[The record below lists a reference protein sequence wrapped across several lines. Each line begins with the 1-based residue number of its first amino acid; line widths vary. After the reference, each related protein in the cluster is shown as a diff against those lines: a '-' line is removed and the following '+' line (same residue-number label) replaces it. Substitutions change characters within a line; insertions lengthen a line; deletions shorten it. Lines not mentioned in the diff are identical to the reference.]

1 MIQCFKEMFG
11 KSGEFYMMMNKA
23 RSILKEYFGYDDF
36 RKGQDEIIQL
46 LLNKEN
52 VVGIMPTGG
61 GKSICYQIPAMLFPG
76 LTVVISPLI
85 SLMKDQVD
93 ALTEVGI
100 PATFINSTLHNEE
113 VQERVYNIK
122 NGHYKLLYIAPER
135 LEADYFMDILKEVT
149 ISFIAVDEAHCISQW
164 GHDFRPSYAKIGHMI
179 NKLSEM
185 PLVAALTA
193 TATPKVHE
201 DICQLLNIPWE
212 NTVKTGFARDNLSF
226 SIIKG
231 QDKGKFLESFL
242 KKNREESGIIY
253 ASTRQE
259 VEKLY
264 DRLLKKGYSVSKY
277 HGGMSDLQRETEQ
290 QAFIKDDVSIM
301 IATNAFGMGIDKSNI
316 RYVIHYQLPKNME
329 GYYQEAG
336 RAGRD
341 GLPSKCILLYSAQ
354 DIRIQRFLI
363 DQTIH
368 DADKQKQDIDKLQSI
383 INFCHTED
391 CLQEYI
397 LHYFGEEHTE
407 KCGQCSNC
415 TDERNV
421 IDVTVDT
428 QKVLSCM
435 IRMGERFGKTMIA
448 QVLTGSK
455 NKKLMDFHLD
465 RIKTY
470 GLMKEQSAKEISD
483 FIEFLISEQYIDV
496 SSGAMPILKVSKKG
510 KEVLLGRLTVER
522 KEQVVTVKVSEN
534 NALFEYLRGIRK
546 QLAEAENVP
555 PFVVFSDQT
564 LRNISMTMPV
574 TQEEFSE
581 IKGIG
586 DHKLQKYGDMII
598 EHIKK
603 FKNDHPDFTTAV
615 KSDQSLLGKREKQTK
630 KSVGNSHLVTL
641 ELWNS
646 GLSLKEIAKERD
658 LNMQTVEN
666 HLLRCGEEEL
676 EVDWTHFLK
685 PEDQMK
691 IVDVMRKVGTEK
703 LKPIKEEL
711 PEEISYFM
719 IKVAIMLE
727 SRKQQILH

>member
-1 MIQCFKEMFG
+1 
-11 KSGEFYMMMNKA
+11 MMMDKA
-23 RSILKEYFGYDDF
+23 RSILKEYFGYDNF
-36 RKGQDEIIQL
+36 RKGQEEIIQHL
-46 LLNKEN
+46 LDGEN
-52 VVGIMPTGG
+52 VAGIMPTGG
-61 GKSICYQIPAMLFPG
+61 GKSICYQVPAMMFPG
-76 LTVVISPLI
+76 LTIVISPLI

-93 ALTEVGI
+93 TLTEVGI
-100 PATFINSTLHNEE
+100 PATYINSTLHSNE
-113 VQERVYNIK
+113 VQERVYDIK
-122 NGHYKLLYIAPER
+122 NGHYKLLYLAPER
-135 LEADYFMDILKEVT
+135 LEADYFIEILKEVT

-164 GHDFRPSYAKIGHMI
+164 GHDFRPSYAKIGFMI
-179 NKLSEM
+179 NRLSDK
-185 PLVAALTA
+185 PIVAALTA

-212 NTVKTGFARDNLSF
+212 NTIKTGFARDNLSF

-242 KKNREESGIIY
+242 KKNKEESGIIY
-253 ASTRQE
+253 AATRQE
-259 VEKLY
+259 VEKLH

-277 HGGMSDLQRETEQ
+277 HGGMSDGQREAEQ

-363 DQTIH
+363 DQTIN
-368 DADKQKQDIDKLQSI
+368 DPDKQKQDIDKLQSM

-397 LHYFGEEHTE
+397 LHYFGDEHAE

-415 TDERNV
+415 TDERTI
-421 IDVTVDT
+421 IDVTVDA

-455 NKKLMDFHLD
+455 NKKLIDFQLD

-470 GLMKEQSAKEISD
+470 GLMKEKSAKEISD

-496 SSGAMPILKVSKKG
+496 STGAMPILKVSNKG
-510 KEVLLGRLTVER
+510 KDVLLGKTTVER

-534 NALFEYLRGIRK
+534 NTLFEYLRKIRK

-564 LRNISMTMPV
+564 LRIISITMPI
-574 TQEEFSE
+574 THEEFRE

-586 DHKLQKYGDMII
+586 DHKLQKYGDTMI
-598 EHIKK
+598 EHIVK
-603 FKNDHPDFTTAV
+603 FKNDQHNLSELEDSENKESRTI
-615 KSDQSLLGKREKQTK
+615 KEKRSK
-630 KSVGNSHLVTL
+630 KSVENSHLVTL
-641 ELWNS
+641 DLWKK
-646 GLSLKEIAKERD
+646 GLAMKEIAKQRE
-658 LNMQTVEN
+658 LNLQTIEN
-666 HLLRCGEEEL
+666 HLLRCGEEQL
-676 EVDWTHFLK
+676 EVDWTKFIK
-685 PEDQMK
+685 PEDQVK
-691 IVDVMRKVGTEK
+691 VVKAIEKVGMDK
-703 LKPIKEEL
+703 LKPLKEKL

-727 SRKQQILH
+727 KRGQQILN

>member
-1 MIQCFKEMFG
+1 
-11 KSGEFYMMMNKA
+11 MMDKA
-23 RSILKEYFGYDDF
+23 RSILKEYFGYDHF
-36 RKGQDEIIQL
+36 RKGQEDIIRL
-46 LLNKEN
+46 LLNGEN
-52 VVGIMPTGG
+52 VAGIMPTGG
-61 GKSICYQIPAMLFPG
+61 GKSICYQVPAMIFPG
-76 LTVVISPLI
+76 LTIVISPLI

-100 PATFINSTLHNEE
+100 PATYINSTLHNEE
-113 VQERVYNIK
+113 VQERIYDIK

-135 LEADYFMDILKEVT
+135 LEADYFTDLLKEVSL
-149 ISFIAVDEAHCISQW
+149 SFIAVDEAHCISQW
-164 GHDFRPSYAKIGHMI
+164 GHDFRPSYAKIGFLI
-179 NKLSEM
+179 NKLVER

-242 KKNREESGIIY
+242 KKNKEESGIIY
-253 ASTRQE
+253 AATRQE

-264 DRLLKKGYSVSKY
+264 ERLAKKGYSVAKY
-277 HGGMSDLQRETEQ
+277 HGGMNDGQREAEQ

-341 GLPSKCILLYSAQ
+341 GLQSKCILLYSAQ

-363 DQTIH
+363 DQTIS
-368 DADKQKQDIDKLQSI
+368 DPDKQKQDLDKLQSM

-397 LHYFGEEHTE
+397 LHYFGEEYTE

-415 TDERNV
+415 TDERTV
-421 IDVTVDT
+421 IDVTVDA

-455 NKKLMDFHLD
+455 NKKLMDFQLNQ
-465 RIKTY
+465 IKTY
-470 GLMKEQSAKEISD
+470 GLMKEQSTKEISD

-496 SSGAMPILKVSKKG
+496 STGTMPILKVSNKG
-510 KEVLLGRLTVER
+510 KEVLLGKIRVVR
-522 KEQVVTVKVSEN
+522 KEQIETVKVSEN
-534 NALFEYLRGIRK
+534 NALFDYLRGVRK
-546 QLAEAENVP
+546 QLAEEENVP

-564 LRNISMTMPV
+564 LRNISVLMP
-574 TQEEFSE
+574 TSHEEFRE

-586 DHKLQKYGDMII
+586 DHKLQKYGDVII
-598 EHIKK
+598 DHILAFQKEETYSA
-603 FKNDHPDFTTAV
+603 D
-615 KSDQSLLGKREKQTK
+615 REDIHSSEVRTK
-630 KSVGNSHLVTL
+630 KDKRAKKQVENSHLHTF
-641 ELWNS
+641 ELWKS
-646 GLSLKEIAKERD
+646 GLSIKEIAKERQ
-658 LNMQTVEN
+658 LNVQTVEN
-666 HLLRCGEEEL
+666 HLLRCGEEEI
-676 EVDWTHFLK
+676 EIDWTKFLK
-685 PEDQMK
+685 PEDKTK
-691 IVDVMRKVGTEK
+691 IVEAIQKVGMDK

-727 SRKQQILH
+727 KRNQQIRN

>member
-1 MIQCFKEMFG
+1 
-11 KSGEFYMMMNKA
+11 MMDKA
-23 RSILKEYFGYDDF
+23 RSILKEYFGYDHF
-36 RKGQDEIIQL
+36 RKGQEDIIRL
-46 LLNKEN
+46 LLNGEN
-52 VVGIMPTGG
+52 VAGIMPTGG
-61 GKSICYQIPAMLFPG
+61 GKSICYQVPAMIFPG
-76 LTVVISPLI
+76 LTIVISPLI

-100 PATFINSTLHNEE
+100 PATYINSTLHNEE
-113 VQERVYNIK
+113 VQERIFEIK

-135 LEADYFMDILKEVT
+135 LEADYFTELLKEVS

-164 GHDFRPSYAKIGHMI
+164 GHDFRPSYAKIGFLI
-179 NKLSEM
+179 NKLAER

-201 DICQLLNIPWE
+201 DICLLLNIPRE
-212 NTVKTGFARDNLSF
+212 NTIKTGFARDNLSF

-242 KKNREESGIIY
+242 KKNKEESGIIY
-253 ASTRQE
+253 AATRQE
-259 VEKLY
+259 VEKLHE
-264 DRLLKKGYSVSKY
+264 RLAKKGYSVAKY
-277 HGGMSDLQRETEQ
+277 HGGMNDGQRETEQ

-341 GLPSKCILLYSAQ
+341 GLQSKCILLYSAQ

-363 DQTIH
+363 DQTIN
-368 DADKQKQDIDKLQSI
+368 DPDKQKQDLDKLQSM

-415 TDERNV
+415 TDERTV
-421 IDVTVDT
+421 IDVTVEA

-435 IRMGERFGKTMIA
+435 IRMGERFGKTMVA

-455 NKKLMDFHLD
+455 NKKLMEFQLNK
-465 RIKTY
+465 IKTY

-496 SSGAMPILKVSKKG
+496 STGTMPILKVSNKG
-510 KEVLLGRLTVER
+510 KEVLLGKIRVVR
-522 KEQVVTVKVSEN
+522 KEQIETIKVSEN
-534 NALFEYLRGIRK
+534 NALFDYLRGIRK
-546 QLAEAENVP
+546 QLAEEENVP

-564 LRNISMTMPV
+564 LRNISMVMP
-574 TQEEFSE
+574 TSHEDFRE

-586 DHKLQKYGDMII
+586 DHKLQKYGDVII
-598 EHIKK
+598 EHILAFQKEEAYSAGRKEIHSSEINTEKDKK
-603 FKNDHPDFTTAV
+603 A
-615 KSDQSLLGKREKQTK
+615 K
-630 KSVGNSHLVTL
+630 KYVENSHLHTL
-641 ELWNS
+641 ELWES
-646 GLSLKEIAKERD
+646 GLSIKEIAKVRE
-658 LNMQTVEN
+658 LNVQTVEN
-666 HLLRCGEEEL
+666 HLLRCGEEEI
-676 EVDWTHFLK
+676 EIDWTKLLM
-685 PEDQMK
+685 PEDKMK
-691 IVDVMRKVGTEK
+691 IVEAIQKVGKDK

-711 PEEISYFM
+711 PDEISYFM

-727 SRKQQILH
+727 KRNQQIPN

>member
-1 MIQCFKEMFG
+1 
-11 KSGEFYMMMNKA
+11 
-23 RSILKEYFGYDDF
+23 
-36 RKGQDEIIQL
+36 
-46 LLNKEN
+46 
-52 VVGIMPTGG
+52 
-61 GKSICYQIPAMLFPG
+61 
-76 LTVVISPLI
+76 
-85 SLMKDQVD
+85 
-93 ALTEVGI
+93 
-100 PATFINSTLHNEE
+100 
-113 VQERVYNIK
+113 
-122 NGHYKLLYIAPER
+122 
-135 LEADYFMDILKEVT
+135 ADYFMDILKEVT

-164 GHDFRPSYAKIGHMI
+164 GHDFRPSYAKIGYMI
-179 NKLSEM
+179 NKLSVT

-201 DICQLLNIPWE
+201 DICHLLNIPWE
-212 NTVKTGFARDNLSF
+212 NTVKTGFARENLSF
-226 SIIKG
+226 SIVKG

-242 KKNREESGIIY
+242 KKNKDESGIIY
-253 ASTRQE
+253 AATRQE

-264 DRLLKKGYSVSKY
+264 DRLSKKGYAVSKY
-277 HGGMSDLQRETEQ
+277 HGGMSDLQREAEQ

-363 DQTIH
+363 DQTIN
-368 DADKQKQDIDKLQSI
+368 DPDKQKQDIEKLQSM

-397 LHYFGEEHTE
+397 LNYFGEEHTE

-415 TDERNV
+415 TDERSV

-455 NKKLMDFHLD
+455 NKKLIDFHLD
-465 RIKTY
+465 QIKTY

-496 SSGAMPILKVSKKG
+496 SSGAMPILKVSNKG
-510 KEVLLGRLTVER
+510 KEVLLGNLTVER
-522 KEQVVTVKVSEN
+522 KEQAVTVKVSEN
-534 NALFEYLRGIRK
+534 NALFEYLRTIRK

-564 LRNISMTMPV
+564 LRNISITMPV
-574 TQEEFSE
+574 TQDEFRE

-586 DHKLQKYGDMII
+586 DHKLQKYGDIII
-598 EHIKK
+598 EHIVK
-603 FKNDHPDFTTAV
+603 FKNNQPDLSELDT
-615 KSDQSLLGKREKQTK
+615 SDRVETDTKREKRTK
-630 KSVGNSHLVTL
+630 KSVENSHLLTL
-641 ELWNS
+641 DLWKN
-646 GLSLKEIAKERD
+646 GLSMKEIAKERQ
-658 LNMQTVEN
+658 LNVQTIEN
-666 HLLRCGEEEL
+666 HLLRCGEEDL
-676 EVDWTHFLK
+676 EFDWTEILK
-685 PEDQMK
+685 PEDQTL
-691 IVDVMRKVGTEK
+691 IIDVLQKVGMDK

-711 PEEISYFM
+711 PDRITYFM
-719 IKVAIMLE
+719 IKAAIMLE
-727 SRKQQILH
+727 KREQQILN

>member
-1 MIQCFKEMFG
+1 
-11 KSGEFYMMMNKA
+11 MMDKA
-23 RSILKEYFGYDDF
+23 RSILKEYFGYDHF
-36 RKGQDEIIQL
+36 RKGQEDIIRL
-46 LLNKEN
+46 LLNGEN
-52 VVGIMPTGG
+52 VAGIMPTGG
-61 GKSICYQIPAMLFPG
+61 GKSICYQVPAMIFPG
-76 LTVVISPLI
+76 LTIVISPLI

-100 PATFINSTLHNEE
+100 PATYINSTLHNEE
-113 VQERVYNIK
+113 VQERICEIK

-135 LEADYFMDILKEVT
+135 LEADYFTELLKEVS

-164 GHDFRPSYAKIGHMI
+164 GHDFRPSYAKIGFLI
-179 NKLSEM
+179 NKLAER

-201 DICQLLNIPWE
+201 DICLLLNIPRE
-212 NTVKTGFARDNLSF
+212 NTIKTGFARDNLSF

-242 KKNREESGIIY
+242 KKNKEESGIIY
-253 ASTRQE
+253 AATRQE
-259 VEKLY
+259 VEKLHE
-264 DRLLKKGYSVSKY
+264 RLAKKGYSVAKY
-277 HGGMSDLQRETEQ
+277 HGGMNDGQRETEQ

-341 GLPSKCILLYSAQ
+341 GLQSKCILLYSAQ

-363 DQTIH
+363 DQTIN
-368 DADKQKQDIDKLQSI
+368 DPDKQKQDLDKLQSM

-415 TDERNV
+415 TDERTV
-421 IDVTVDT
+421 IDVTVEA

-435 IRMGERFGKTMIA
+435 IRMGERFGKTMVA

-455 NKKLMDFHLD
+455 NKKLMEFQLNK
-465 RIKTY
+465 IKTY

-496 SSGAMPILKVSKKG
+496 STGTMPILKVSNKG
-510 KEVLLGRLTVER
+510 KEVLLGKIRVVR
-522 KEQVVTVKVSEN
+522 KEQIETIKVSEN
-534 NALFEYLRGIRK
+534 NALFDYLRGIRK
-546 QLAEAENVP
+546 QLAEEENVP

-564 LRNISMTMPV
+564 LRNISMVMP
-574 TQEEFSE
+574 TSHEDFRE

-586 DHKLQKYGDMII
+586 DHKLQKYGDVII
-598 EHIKK
+598 EHILAFQIEEAYSADRKEIHSSEINTEIDKK
-603 FKNDHPDFTTAV
+603 A
-615 KSDQSLLGKREKQTK
+615 K
-630 KSVGNSHLVTL
+630 KYVENSHLHTL
-641 ELWNS
+641 ELWES
-646 GLSLKEIAKERD
+646 GLSIKEIAKERQ
-658 LNMQTVEN
+658 LNVQTVEN
-666 HLLRCGEEEL
+666 HLLRCGEEEI
-676 EVDWTHFLK
+676 EIDWTKFLK
-685 PEDQMK
+685 PEDKTK
-691 IVDVMRKVGTEK
+691 IGEAIQKVGKDK

-711 PEEISYFM
+711 PDEISYFM

-727 SRKQQILH
+727 KRNQQIRN